1 MDLLEYV
8 LNMPS
13 LLNFFFLGPH
23 DSIFSRVIR
32 IIGKYA
38 VEVLEKDDS
47 GIKDLL
53 WIEVLVNDLDNLVF
67 RDSMDETAED
77 VGEKVIADGFLVDDT
92 GADFGFCFTE
102 GSLRGISLS
111 FLLSP
116 VVRATADPNGALST
130 VSECF

>member
-53 WIEVLVNDLDNLVF
+53 WIEVLVNDLDYLVF

-92 GADFGFCFTE
+92 GADFK
-102 GSLRGISLS
+102 LS
-111 FLLSP
+111 LLSSHHVAFDISGHGFAETP
-116 VVRATADPNGALST
+116 GTMWVDCEHSA
-130 VSECF
+130 

>member
-13 LLNFFFLGPH
+13 LLNFFFLSPH

-92 GADFGFCFTE
+92 GADFK
-102 GSLRGISLS
+102 LS
-111 FLLSP
+111 LLSSHHVAFDIGGHGFAETP
-116 VVRATADPNGALST
+116 GTMWVDCEHSA
-130 VSECF
+130 